1 MNNEPCDIV
10 IEPTNYQ
17 KAVPQTPRLKLNSK
31 KQTGNDGATPRDLDM
46 NKMNWLVLERI
57 LIIASVFILNGY
69 AAVGA
74 EGNALKIIN
83 WNVLYGFNHKN
94 SINEGGR

>member
-1 MNNEPCDIV
+1 
-10 IEPTNYQ
+10 
-17 KAVPQTPRLKLNSK
+17 
-31 KQTGNDGATPRDLDM
+31 M

-94 SINEGGR
+94 SINEGGRWIKEQTWPLYPI